1 MIRAIVNATVITVS
15 GEDLFGATVLLK
27 DGKIHSVGAVEIPD
41 GAEVIDGQG
50 KFLSPGLI
58 DAHTHLG
65 VSTEGAP
72 AEFYDHND
80 KSASVLPELRIVD
93 SLYPGDPG
101 FEDARMGGVTTVQ
114 TLPGSADVVGGTGV
128 IIKTVGKVADKM
140 VIVAP
145 SSMKAALGE
154 NPIRTFQ
161 GKNGLPSTRMGCAA
175 CLRKAL
181 ADAQSYVADRAEKEK
196 EGKFHKRDLAMEQM
210 ALVVEGKI
218 PLSVHAHRADDICTA
233 IRVAEEFKVPY
244 TIEHCTEGHMI
255 EEFLGEK
262 SVKAAIGPLNT
273 SRRKMELANRSWE
286 LPVALER
293 QGLHFCIITD
303 HPVIPISDLIL
314 ETSMAVKAGL
324 GAKTAMRAI
333 TLSAAEHL
341 GIDHRVGSIDEGKD
355 GDLVLWS
362 GHPLDFDS
370 QVEMTFIDGE
380 LVYRKDK

>member
-1 MIRAIVNATVITVS
+1 MKAIVNATVITVS
-15 GEDLFGATVLLK
+15 GEDLVGATVILK
-27 DGKIHSVGAVEIPD
+27 DGKIHSVGAVEVPEGVEVVD
-41 GAEVIDGQG
+41 GRG

-72 AEFYDHND
+72 SEFYDHND
-80 KSASVLPELRIVD
+80 RSASVLPELRIVD

-101 FEDARMGGVTTVQ
+101 FEEARMGGVTTVQ
-114 TLPGSADVVGGTGV
+114 TLPGSADVVGGTGA
-128 IIKTVGKVADKM
+128 IIKTVGNVVDRM
-140 VIVAP
+140 IVVAP

-161 GKNGLPSTRMGCAA
+161 GKSGLPSTRMGCAA

-181 ADAQSYVADRAEKEK
+181 VDAQSYIAERSDKEAD
-196 EGKFHKRDLAMEQM
+196 GKPFKRDLSMEQM
-210 ALVVEGKI
+210 ALVIEGKI
-218 PLSVHAHRADDICTA
+218 PLSVHAHRSDDICTA

-244 TIEHCTEGHMI
+244 TIEHCTEGHLI
-255 EEFLGEK
+255 DDFLAEK

-286 LPVALER
+286 LPIALER
-293 QGLHFCIITD
+293 QGVHFCIITD
-303 HPVIPISDLIL
+303 HPVIPISDLVL
-314 ETSMAVKAGL
+314 ETSLAVRAGL
-324 GAKTAMRAI
+324 GIKTAMRAI

-341 GIDHRVGSIDEGKD
+341 GVDDRIGSIEEGKD

-362 GHPLDFDS
+362 GHPLEFNS
-370 QVEMTFIDGE
+370 RVEMTFIDGE
-380 LVYRKDK
+380 VVYSR

>member
-1 MIRAIVNATVITVS
+1 MRAIVNATVITVS
-15 GEDLFGATVLLK
+15 GEDLVGATVILK
-27 DGKIHSVGAVEIPD
+27 DGKIQSVGATEIPD
-41 GAEVIDGQG
+41 GTEIIDGRG

-65 VSTEGAP
+65 VSTEGSP

-80 KSASVLPELRIVD
+80 RSASVLPELRIVD

-101 FEDARMGGVTTVQ
+101 FEEARMGGVTTVQ
-114 TLPGSADVVGGTGV
+114 TLPGSADVVGGTGA
-128 IIKTVGKVADKM
+128 IIKTVGNVVDRM
-140 VIVAP
+140 IVVAP

-181 ADAQSYVADRAEKEK
+181 ADAQSYIAERSDKEAD
-196 EGKFHKRDLAMEQM
+196 GKPFKRDLAMEQM
-210 ALVVEGKI
+210 ALVIEGKI

-233 IRVAEEFKVPY
+233 IRVAEEFEVPY
-244 TIEHCTEGHMI
+244 TIEHCTEGHLI
-255 EEFLGEK
+255 DDFLAEK

-286 LPVALER
+286 LPVALEK
-293 QGLHFCIITD
+293 QGVHFCIITD
-303 HPVIPISDLIL
+303 HPVIPISDLVL
-314 ETSMAVKAGL
+314 ETSLAVRAGL
-324 GAKTAMRAI
+324 GIKTAMRAI

-341 GIDHRVGSIDEGKD
+341 GIDHMVGSIEEGKD

-362 GHPLDFDS
+362 GHPLEFNS
-370 QVEMTFIDGE
+370 RVEMTFIDGE
-380 LVYRKDK
+380 IVYNRES

>member
-1 MIRAIVNATVITVS
+1 MKAIVNATVITVS
-15 GEDLFGATVLLK
+15 GDDLVGATVILK
-27 DGKIHSVGAVEIPD
+27 DGKIQSVGATEIPD
-41 GAEVIDGQG
+41 GTEIIDGRG

-65 VSTEGAP
+65 VSTEGSP

-80 KSASVLPELRIVD
+80 RSASVLPELRILD

-101 FEDARMGGVTTVQ
+101 FEEARMGGVTTVQ
-114 TLPGSADVVGGTGV
+114 TLPGSADVVGGTGA
-128 IIKTVGKVADKM
+128 IIKTVGNVVDRM
-140 VIVAP
+140 IVVAP

-181 ADAQSYVADRAEKEK
+181 VDAQSYIAERSDKEAD
-196 EGKFHKRDLAMEQM
+196 GKPFKRDLAMEQM
-210 ALVVEGKI
+210 ALVIEGKI
-218 PLSVHAHRADDICTA
+218 PLSVHAHRSDDICTA

-244 TIEHCTEGHMI
+244 TIEHCTEGHLI
-255 EEFLGEK
+255 DDFLAEK

-286 LPVALER
+286 LPIALER
-293 QGLHFCIITD
+293 QGVHFCIITD
-303 HPVIPISDLIL
+303 HPVIPISDLVL
-314 ETSMAVKAGL
+314 ETSLAVRAGL
-324 GAKTAMRAI
+324 GVKTAMRAI

-341 GIDHRVGSIDEGKD
+341 GVDDRVGSIEEGKD

-362 GHPLDFDS
+362 GHPLEFNS
-370 QVEMTFIDGE
+370 RVEMTFIDGE
-380 LVYRKDK
+380 VVYSR

>member
-1 MIRAIVNATVITVS
+1 MRAIVNATVITVS
-15 GEDLFGATVLLK
+15 GEDLVGATVILK
-27 DGKIHSVGAVEIPD
+27 EGKIQSVGATEIPY
-41 GAEVIDGQG
+41 GAEIIDGMG

-65 VSTEGAP
+65 VSTEGSP

-80 KSASVLPELRIVD
+80 RSSSVLPELRIVD

-101 FEDARMGGVTTVQ
+101 FEEARMGGVTTVQ
-114 TLPGSADVVGGTGV
+114 TLPGSADVVGGTGAV
-128 IIKTVGKVADKM
+128 IKTVGNVVDRM
-140 VIVAP
+140 IVVAP

-175 CLRKAL
+175 CLRKTL
-181 ADAQSYVADRAEKEK
+181 AEAQSYIAERSDKEAD
-196 EGKFHKRDLAMEQM
+196 GKPFKKDLAMEQM
-210 ALVVEGKI
+210 ALVIEGKI

-233 IRVAEEFKVPY
+233 IRVAEEFKIPY
-244 TIEHCTEGHMI
+244 TIEHCTEGHLI
-255 EEFLGEK
+255 KGFLAEK

-273 SRRKMELANRSWE
+273 SRRKMELTNRSWE
-286 LPVALER
+286 LPIALEK
-293 QGLHFCIITD
+293 QGVPFCIITD

-314 ETSMAVKAGL
+314 ETSLAVRAGL
-324 GAKTAMRAI
+324 GIKTAMRAV

-341 GIDHRVGSIDEGKD
+341 GIDHMVGSIEEGKD

-362 GHPLDFDS
+362 GHPLEFNS
-370 QVEMTFIDGE
+370 RVEMTFIDGE
-380 LVYRKDK
+380 IVYSHEI

>member
-1 MIRAIVNATVITVS
+1 MKAIVNATVITVS
-15 GEDLFGATVLLK
+15 GEDLVGSTVILK
-27 DGKIHSVGAVEIPD
+27 DGKIQSVGATEIPY
-41 GAEVIDGQG
+41 GTEIIDGMG

-65 VSTEGAP
+65 VSTEGSP

-80 KSASVLPELRIVD
+80 RSSSVLPELRIVD

-101 FEDARMGGVTTVQ
+101 FEEARMGGVTTVQ
-114 TLPGSADVVGGTGV
+114 SLPGSADVVGGTGAV
-128 IIKTVGKVADKM
+128 IKTVGNVVDRM
-140 VIVAP
+140 IVVAP

-181 ADAQSYVADRAEKEK
+181 ADAQSYILDRSDKEADSKP
-196 EGKFHKRDLAMEQM
+196 FKRDLAMEQM
-210 ALVVEGKI
+210 ALVIEGKI

-244 TIEHCTEGHMI
+244 TIEHCTEGHLI
-255 EEFLGEK
+255 KDFLAEK

-286 LPVALER
+286 LPITLEK
-293 QGLHFCIITD
+293 QGVHFCIITD

-314 ETSMAVKAGL
+314 ETSLAVRAGL
-324 GAKTAMRAI
+324 GIKTAMRAI

-341 GIDHRVGSIDEGKD
+341 GIDHMVGSIEEGKD

-362 GHPLDFDS
+362 GHPLEFNS
-370 QVEMTFIDGE
+370 KVEMTFIDGKT
-380 LVYRKDK
+380 VYSRE

>member
-1 MIRAIVNATVITVS
+1 MIKAIVNATVITVS
-15 GEDLFGATVLLK
+15 GEDLSGATVVLK
-27 DGKIHSVGAVEIPD
+27 GGKIHSVGAVDIPV

-50 KFLSPGLI
+50 KYLSPGLV

-140 VIVAP
+140 VIVAL

-154 NPIRTFQ
+154 NPIRVFQ
-161 GKNGLPSTRMGCAA
+161 GKSGLPSTRMGCAA

-181 ADAQSYVADRAEKEK
+181 ADAQSYVAERAEKEK
-196 EGKFHKRDLAMEQM
+196 EGKFFKRDLAMEQM

-244 TIEHCTEGHMI
+244 TIEHCTEGHLI
-255 EEFLGEK
+255 EEFLAEK

-293 QGLHFCIITD
+293 QGVHFCIITD

-314 ETSMAVKAGL
+314 ETSLAVKAGL

-380 LVYRKDK
+380 LVYNKAR

>member
-1 MIRAIVNATVITVS
+1 MIKAIVNATVITVS
-15 GEDLFGATVLLK
+15 GEDLSGATVVLK
-27 DGKIHSVGAVEIPD
+27 DGKIHSVGAAVPD

-50 KFLSPGLI
+50 KFLSPGLV

-154 NPIRTFQ
+154 NPIRVFQ
-161 GKNGLPSTRMGCAA
+161 GKSGLPSTRMGCAA

-181 ADAQSYVADRAEKEK
+181 ADAQSYVAERAEKEK
-196 EGKFHKRDLAMEQM
+196 EGKFFKRDLAMEQM

-244 TIEHCTEGHMI
+244 TIEHCTEGHLI
-255 EEFLGEK
+255 EEFLAEK

-293 QGLHFCIITD
+293 QGVHFCIITD

-314 ETSMAVKAGL
+314 ETSLAVKAGL

-370 QVEMTFIDGE
+370 HVEMTFIDGE
-380 LVYRKDK
+380 IVYKRDK